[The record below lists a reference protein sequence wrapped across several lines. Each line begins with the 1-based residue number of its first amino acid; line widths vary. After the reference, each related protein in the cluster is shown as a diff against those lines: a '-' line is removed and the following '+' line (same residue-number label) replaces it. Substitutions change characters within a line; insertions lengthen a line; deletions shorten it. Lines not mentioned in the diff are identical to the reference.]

1 MKIEKGSGPQRCI
14 CCLRSREEAIR
25 DHLQSMRNCENPRC
39 PLHAIINAAIKEKKK
54 RHFIFGTPR
63 KETPTFKFG
72 PAQKPVSF
80 TFGKPIKIEE

>member
-25 DHLQSMRNCENPRC
+25 DHLQSMRNCENPHC

-54 RHFIFGTPR
+54 RRFIFGTPK
-63 KETPTFKFG
+63 KETPTFTFG
-72 PAQKPVSF
+72 PIQKPVTF